1 MMSKI
6 AHYHRSKRFISQMT
20 TVLRALQFSM
30 NLGVTNVVAGFPIK
44 QTPGAAINQGAA
56 KQLLGNSDMIIP
68 DNEAV
73 QLFIHFYKLLFLG
86 SNFAQK
92 MLKLQID
99 KQEK

>member
-56 KQLLGNSDMIIP
+56 K
-68 DNEAV
+68 
-73 QLFIHFYKLLFLG
+73 
-86 SNFAQK
+86 
-92 MLKLQID
+92 
-99 KQEK
+99 